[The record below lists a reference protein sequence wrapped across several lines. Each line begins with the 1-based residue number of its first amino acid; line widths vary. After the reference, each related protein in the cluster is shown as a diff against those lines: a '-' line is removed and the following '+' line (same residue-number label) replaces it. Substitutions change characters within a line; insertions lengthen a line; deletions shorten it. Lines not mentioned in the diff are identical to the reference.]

1 MTNAAPPTPLRFVP
15 VPEEIAERARRT
27 MKDAFGHS
35 LHVQREHGP
44 CRICLRIASEEEPE
58 DFILLSYQPLADRN
72 PYAEI
77 GPIFVHARPCTPYD
91 ADAYPEAFLS
101 RTVVVRAY
109 DKEGAIFD
117 ATIAGPG
124 EAEGA
129 AATFLMNPTVEEVH
143 VRAQTYTCYDFK
155 IIRR

>member
-1 MTNAAPPTPLRFVP
+1 MVPGGRAAYAYRMTNAAPPTPLRFVP

-77 GPIFVHARPCTPYD
+77 GPISCM
-91 ADAYPEAFLS
+91 
-101 RTVVVRAY
+101 
-109 DKEGAIFD
+109 
-117 ATIAGPG
+117 PG
-124 EAEGA
+124 
-129 AATFLMNPTVEEVH
+129 H
-143 VRAQTYTCYDFK
+143 VRPTMLTRTP
-155 IIRR
+155 RRSCRVRSWCGRTTKRERFSMRPSPGRERRRAPLQRS